1 MELLRLKCPVCHSS
15 DIQYHSPYSTKSH
28 GDRVIYKCTHCPI
41 YFSETKKTLLEGLK
55 TPVSVIWQVLKA
67 RTEGMGLNA
76 AARTFEKAKNTILA
90 WERKFVDLH
99 RVLFLYALVHAFLE
113 LVLEGDEVYTKVQ
126 KNVPPD
132 QSLGWTIVLM
142 DRASRFIWAL
152 ECGKKDRRLFQKAI
166 KTLDQMARQTH
177 NLSLFTD
184 GERRYGNLLF
194 EICYALVHNGKPGR
208 PKKTFKRGVHV
219 RIKNK
224 GSQAHKKGRKR
235 PKDQS
240 PWQEH
245 PATARV
251 IAETDIHANHAE
263 AFFSALRRKCA
274 TFRRKT
280 NMYAKSTKGL
290 QRLLRVY
297 WVVHNFLRV
306 HFSTREVPAVALGI
320 LERRLSVQEIFQ
332 IQMA

>member
-1 MELLRLKCPVCHSS
+1 MELLQIKCPTCQSAVL
-15 DIQYHSPYSTKSH
+15 QYHTTYATQHH
-28 GDRVIYKCTHCPI
+28 GRRIIYKCASCPS
-41 YFSETKKTLLEGLK
+41 YFSETKKTLMAGLK
-55 TPVSVIWQVLKA
+55 TPVSVIWQVVKA

-99 RVLFLYALVHAFLE
+99 QVLFLYALVHEFLA
-113 LVLEGDEVYTKVQ
+113 LVIEGDEAYTKVQ

-132 QSLGWTIVLM
+132 QSPGWTILLL
-142 DRASRFIWAL
+142 DRASRFIW
-152 ECGKKDRRLFQKAI
+152 EINCGKKDRKLFHKAI
-166 KTLDQMARQTH
+166 KSLDKIARQTH
-177 NLSLFTD
+177 DLSLFTD

-194 EICYALVHNGKPGR
+194 EICHELVKNGNPGR
-208 PKKTFKRGVHV
+208 PKKTFKKGVHV
-219 RIKNK
+219 RLKNK

-235 PKDQS
+235 PKYQS
-240 PWQEH
+240 PWREH
-245 PATARV
+245 PETART
-251 IAETDIHANHAE
+251 ITETDIHANHAE

-306 HFSTREVPAVALGI
+306 HFTTREVPAVALGL

-332 IQMA
+332 IQLA